1 MNEATAPRSEIINN
15 LKIGINDKEKK
26 LKDLTNEINNTTCGQ
41 NRHIELENIIRI
53 TEQEIKFSKQDLN
66 SVNIETA
73 FEKIHEHRKAIAMV
87 EKPYNDQIKIID
99 DKIDEMI
106 SSLMDDRAELVK
118 LSSNDTEQTVEA
130 IETLT
135 DEIREMVL
143 ENKKSCSTIWGTCT
157 HVKGK
162 APTVKWDDAALNVVI
177 TSAKGELDYLKEYR
191 TESEAGI
198 PHTRFKLAT
207 L

>member
-1 MNEATAPRSEIINN
+1 MNDVTAPRSEIIKN
-15 LKIGINDKEKK
+15 LKIGIKDKEKK
-26 LKDLTNEINNTTCGQ
+26 LEDLTNEINNTACGQ

-53 TEQEIKFSKQDLN
+53 TEQEIEFSKKDLN
-66 SVNIETA
+66 SANIETA
-73 FEKIHEHRKAIAMV
+73 FEKINEHRKAIAMV
-87 EKPYNDQIKIID
+87 KKPYNDQIKIID
-99 DKIDEMI
+99 DNIDEMI
-106 SSLMDDRAELVK
+106 SELMADRAELVK
-118 LSSNDTEQTVEA
+118 LSTNDTEQTVDA

-162 APTVKWDDAALNVVI
+162 APTVEWNDAALSVVI

-191 TESEAGI
+191 TESEAGT
-198 PHTRFKLAT
+198 PHTRFKLAK